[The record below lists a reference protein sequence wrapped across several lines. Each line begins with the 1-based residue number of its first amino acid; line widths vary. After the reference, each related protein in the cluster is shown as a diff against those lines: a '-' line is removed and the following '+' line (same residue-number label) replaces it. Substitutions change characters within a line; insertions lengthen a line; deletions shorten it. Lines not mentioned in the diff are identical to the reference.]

1 MTQEEAQA
9 KSKAQD
15 QETVVRG
22 KAIGK
27 TTDIIRLGSS
37 KPLSPL
43 VICCIMLLG
52 LLAYGFYFFST
63 SKATNFQARLE
74 TGRAVEVNVL
84 DNEGPDE
91 LAEYYKAEIT
101 AAITYF
107 LSVLPIF
114 VIMVAVLLN
123 YPKQKTYKEL
133 NYVWLILGLYVLFYV
148 IAGLAIQKTFVNPK
162 LSWWKLSEP
171 LLPTIGFLGALH
183 LTFLILD
190 RLRNKKKI

>member
-1 MTQEEAQA
+1 MTQEKAQA
-9 KSKAQD
+9 KPKNQG

-22 KAIGK
+22 KPFGK

-43 VICCIMLLG
+43 VICCILLLG
-52 LLAYGFYFFST
+52 LVAYGFYFFST
-63 SKATNFQARLE
+63 AQAANWQARLE
-74 TGRAVEVNVL
+74 TGRTLEINVL
-84 DNEGPDE
+84 DNKAPDE
-91 LAEYYKAEIT
+91 IAEYYKAELT
-101 AAITYF
+101 SAITYF

-123 YPKQKTYKEL
+123 YPKQKRFQEL

-148 IAGLAIQKTFVNPK
+148 IAGLAIQNTFVNPK

-183 LTFLILD
+183 LIFLLLEH
-190 RLRNKKKI
+190 LRKQKKI